1 MITPERYGP
10 WAVIAGGSEG
20 IGAAFASELG
30 KAGLNLVLLAR
41 KPEPLDE
48 TARNVRAE
56 SGVEVRTLSLDLTA
70 DDMLAKIRSVT
81 DDLEVGLLVY
91 NAGADSGVKLF
102 LDRPLE
108 DCLRLVR
115 LNAVGQVSCAHHF
128 GGKMVARGRGGVVIV
143 GAMAAFAG
151 APTHAT
157 YGGLKSF
164 GQTFAEGLWWELK
177 PHGVDTLYVAAGA
190 TSTPAMTRLGLND
203 DPSRYQLSE
212 DLARGALASI
222 AKGPLYVPPHLQGW
236 YRTFSDLER
245 DRATET
251 MASFLYSYTKS
262 PDLAAGG
269 AK

>member
-1 MITPERYGP
+1 MITTERYGP

-20 IGAAFASELG
+20 IGAAFAGELA

-41 KPEPLDE
+41 KPEPLEE
-48 TARNVRAE
+48 TARKIRGDF
-56 SGVEVRTLSLDLTA
+56 GVEVRTLSMDLTA
-70 DDMLAKIRSVT
+70 ADMLDRIRAVT

-91 NAGADSGVKLF
+91 NAGADNAVKLF

-115 LNAVGQVSCAHHF
+115 LNAVGQVACAHNF
-128 GGKMVARGRGGVVIV
+128 AKPMAARGGGGVIVI
-143 GAMAAFAG
+143 GAMSAFAG

-164 GQTFAEGLWWELK
+164 GQTFAEGLWWELRSK
-177 PHGVDTLYVAAGA
+177 GVDVLYVSAGA
-190 TSTPAMTRLGLND
+190 TGTPAMERLGLNE
-203 DPSRYQLSE
+203 DPDRRQRPD
-212 DLARGALASI
+212 DLAQGALASI

-236 YRTFSDLER
+236 YERFSVLQR
-245 DRATET
+245 DQAVEA